1 MLFWPALEAGV
12 IGVSLTTAPGASLAL
27 VRLRT
32 SPTICR
38 HGRGDEVRARA
49 RHLSLRVVAEWA
61 PQGCC
66 RTKVP
71 QVVGA
76 GGNVLSVHIESGMVT
91 LRQVGVAGIAAA
103 EDYGAGEMGTGV
115 QLGRGKWDG
124 VNPLGRAGFS
134 RWRQSHCGCL
144 GCSHVGGVVCFDSGS
159 CCWRRTVWD
168 SRIKGM
174 PWEPL
179 PHWGCLQISTDLAC
193 KKEQVWF

>member
-91 LRQVGVAGIAAA
+91 LRHGRWGLLVLLLCRL
-103 EDYGAGEMGTGV
+103 
-115 QLGRGKWDG
+115 LG
-124 VNPLGRAGFS
+124 LLL
-134 RWRQSHCGCL
+134 C
-144 GCSHVGGVVCFDSGS
+144 
-159 CCWRRTVWD
+159 
-168 SRIKGM
+168 
-174 PWEPL
+174 
-179 PHWGCLQISTDLAC
+179 
-193 KKEQVWF
+193 

>member
-61 PQGCC
+61 PEGCC

-91 LRQVGVAGIAAA
+91 LRHGRWGLLVLLLQRIMV
-103 EDYGAGEMGTGV
+103 
-115 QLGRGKWDG
+115 LGRWVLGLSLVEGSGMGRILLGWLVFQDG
-124 VNPLGRAGFS
+124 RKVTVAASAVPPSVAWFAPISALAAG
-134 RWRQSHCGCL
+134 
-144 GCSHVGGVVCFDSGS
+144 GGQFGTSG
-159 CCWRRTVWD
+159 
-168 SRIKGM
+168 
-174 PWEPL
+174 
-179 PHWGCLQISTDLAC
+179 
-193 KKEQVWF
+193 